1 MIRYPMAF
9 SKRREERLAAK
20 AAKAAAPSD
29 ALDQLASETL
39 ASETLASQT
48 LASQTHTED
57 PLEALLDEQSDSEF
71 GDLILRDAARKRAGQ
86 SVKLAEWTA
95 QDFSSIY
102 VRFRPH
108 LERHAR
114 RFLNNPSQVDEVVQ
128 DAFLYL
134 MVSLPEL
141 DSEIGVL
148 RFLKWKTRLLALDV
162 IRASGRAYINSI
174 DDVPEPESAE
184 PEVSSYLEQ
193 QDDAAVVRL
202 ALSKLN
208 PRHREVLIASMY
220 EEKSTE
226 QIAAQVGLSENA
238 TRQLIFRARS
248 AFKKALIGDVDT
260 TGMSAGAI
268 LSVAA
273 RKAAQESKKIG
284 ASAMAL
290 IALVVLSLT
299 VFPGLNRTPADQ
311 LAGNQETPSN
321 QSELEVAP
329 KPENGVVDDTAG
341 SGASGSDDGSG
352 NGATGDGS
360 SSATDTGNGT
370 ASTSG
375 DGSSPNSSGSSG
387 PGTTA
392 SPTPTPAAS
401 PNESPFSES
410 NLRSIFD
417 SRTTSSLFVLDE
429 KLVVFA
435 DNGVSASFVFNPTAS
450 EPFKEVFAEFEI
462 GSAFF
467 AAYPDSSTWL
477 KATNAAETELFVYEG
492 TLNYVFDEKGK
503 VWSRS
508 ALAKGT
514 LRIEVYIPK
523 GSSSASEVRLTIVE
537 AKNPN

>member
-1 MIRYPMAF
+1 MAF
-9 SKRREERLAAK
+9 SKRREEKKAAK
-20 AAKAAAPSD
+20 AAKSAAPFATIQD
-29 ALDQLASETL
+29 L
-39 ASETLASQT
+39 
-48 LASQTHTED
+48 TED

-71 GDLILRDAARKRAGQ
+71 GDLILRDAARKRTGE

-102 VRFRPH
+102 LRFRPH

-114 RFLNNPSQVDEVVQ
+114 RFLSNPSQVDEVVQ

-174 DDVPEPESAE
+174 DDVPEPESSD
-184 PEVSSYLEQ
+184 PEVSSHLEQ

-299 VFPGLNRTPADQ
+299 VFPTFNRTPADQ
-311 LAGNQETPSN
+311 LAGNQEAPASQGENTPATS
-321 QSELEVAP
+321 SETSDSE
-329 KPENGVVDDTAG
+329 AG
-341 SGASGSDDGSG
+341 SSADSGA
-352 NGATGDGS
+352 AAS
-360 SSATDTGNGT
+360 SESEPETDM
-370 ASTSG
+370 
-375 DGSSPNSSGSSG
+375 GSSPQSSAE
-387 PGTTA
+387 PQATA
-392 SPTPTPAAS
+392 EAAEPAAS
-401 PNESPFSES
+401 AARTPAPSESPFTDASMK
-410 NLRSIFD
+410 NIFD
-417 SRTTSSLFVLDE
+417 SRTTASLFVLDE

-435 DNGVSASFVFNPTAS
+435 DNGVSASFMFNPTADN
-450 EPFKEVFAEFEI
+450 PFKDVFAEFEI
-462 GSAFF
+462 GDAIF
-467 AAYPDSSTWL
+467 AAYPNNPEWL
-477 KATNAAETELFVYEG
+477 SATDPQGQQRFVYFG
-492 TLNYVFDEKGK
+492 ALNYVYDEEGKIWSKTDLAKATLRLEVIMEKGSTK
-503 VWSRS
+503 VKHVL
-508 ALAKGT
+508 LAVLSKG
-514 LRIEVYIPK
+514 
-523 GSSSASEVRLTIVE
+523 
-537 AKNPN
+537 